1 MPEEFGGRASEVL
14 TDNMRKTHA
23 LAFNSMPFA
32 QRAVFQKSFIFPL
45 LDVQCARSMSEKWLV
60 EKKLRVLKCLDS
72 LETSLRGPHLILC
85 FSLVPK
91 TNKLRS
97 LDFFLKKYRA
107 VLLK

>member
-1 MPEEFGGRASEVL
+1 MPEEFGGRASEEL
-14 TDNMRKTHA
+14 TGNMRKTHA

-45 LDVQCARSMSEKWLV
+45 LDVHAACQKVV

-72 LETSLRGPHLILC
+72 LLSLRGPHLILC

-91 TNKLRS
+91 THNTVLISRLNKRG
-97 LDFFLKKYRA
+97 FAK
-107 VLLK
+107 